1 MDTKRT
7 YRKKLEAG
15 LAALLCSLA
24 LPVGAQQVVSVPMAP
39 RINTIYASPMMRTNE
54 IPLYGKNKSTYFYN
68 APKEDRGIF
77 GDAGLYA
84 FASYAQGPTTGG
96 GVNLDN
102 PYAPYGS
109 EANDTMGDATSFGVG
124 VGRILNSNMYLE
136 LAYTSTSGMRY
147 GNYARFFGE
156 ADGGGLDDECLDED
170 GNDICGEE
178 LAATLSGRSNGQAVP
193 GSAGGGAG
201 SRGRSSSTSL
211 ARASSPVGLAV
222 AFDGDEVL
230 GGGAIRS
237 DFFSVGMQY
246 RLDRTFGSIMGGMIK
261 PYVAGHVG
269 MAINTID
276 DYTLLSPGWVD
287 DGDIY
292 EIDDEGAAN
301 GYIWQ
306 GDCVDSWCDVFEYGD
321 ANVLFKGATTKNFGY
336 ALEAGLTLAIEKNFQ
351 IEFFYKWSNYGR
363 VATSGNAIVDQYVD
377 PVGILNME
385 KEVTDATTCFD
396 AAGGSGN
403 CFGVDPNSYLANDNL
418 DGFLN
423 AALSQACIT
432 AGGSNL
438 TLLPGGDDL
447 ASEPPQAQC
456 IQYGQTF
463 RDVEVLNRNTES
475 GELSFRQFGVKLK
488 YLF

>member
-1 MDTKRT
+1 MDTRRT
-7 YRKKLEAG
+7 YGKKLETG

-24 LPVGAQQVVSVPMAP
+24 LPAGAQQVVSVPMAP

-54 IPLYGKNKSTYFYN
+54 IPMYGKNKSAYFYN
-68 APKEDRGIF
+68 APKEDRGAF

-102 PYAPYGS
+102 PYAQYGS

-124 VGRILNSNMYLE
+124 VGRILNSNMHLE
-136 LAYTSTSGMRY
+136 LAYTSTSGMKY

-156 ADGGGLDDECLDED
+156 GEGGLDDDCLDED

-193 GSAGGGAG
+193 GGG
-201 SRGRSSSTSL
+201 SRSRAGSTSL
-211 ARASSPVGLAV
+211 ARASGNVTV
-222 AFDGDEVL
+222 ALDGDEVVS
-230 GGGAIRS
+230 GGTIRS

-246 RLDRTFGSIMGGMIK
+246 RLDRVFGSIMGGMLK
-261 PYVAGHVG
+261 PYVAGHIG
-269 MAINTID
+269 MAINTIN
-276 DYTLLSPGWVD
+276 DYTLLSSSWVD

-292 EIDDEGAAN
+292 ELDEDDIPTE
-301 GYIWQ
+301 YIMEKTCT
-306 GDCVDSWCDVFEYGD
+306 DEWCDVFEYGD
-321 ANVLFKGATTKNFGY
+321 ANVLFKGAATKNFGY

-377 PVGILNME
+377 PVGVLNMDSIIE
-385 KEVTDATTCFD
+385 SCDSSSEPYCQDLLA
-396 AAGGSGN
+396 AAGN
-403 CFGVDPNSYLANDNL
+403 DINVKTVLKNICVAN
-418 DGFLN
+418 
-423 AALSQACIT
+423 
-432 AGGSNL
+432 GGSDL
-438 TLLPGGDDL
+438 RIVGDIGDMGTTDF
-447 ASEPPQAQC
+447 QAQC
-456 IQYGQTF
+456 ISYGDTF
-463 RDVEVLNRNTES
+463 REVEVLNRNTES
-475 GELSFRQFGVKLK
+475 GEISFRQFGVKLK